1 MQQAEDHGGGQHRE
15 RGEKYGAIER
25 MLRERALWGCW
36 QRIGRSDRVG
46 APAWRLPRSRSNR
59 AERSTGPSVRSPEPI
74 FEGVT
79 SMTRGIWTATAA
91 FALLASGQAMA
102 WQTPEGAPATEPARS
117 EEHTSE
123 LQSLMRI

>member
-79 SMTRGIWTATAA
+79 SITRGILTATAA
-91 FALLASGQAMA
+91 FALLAPGQAMA
-102 WQTPEGAPATEPARS
+102 LQTPDGAPANEPPPTTAPPPG
-117 EEHTSE
+117 EEAP
-123 LQSLMRI
+123 